1 MTLGVARVPSFLPT
15 SHSLFQSQ
23 LNCHLFGEAFQS
35 CLPEGVSSLLFS
47 PCTAC
52 KPQVKHYSIE
62 LLLSLFYDCICL
74 SRLQEHSESKWLPI
88 YFFFLLVSQSGRW
101 LMRYNNLCWGVTNQL
116 RELNTI
122 QLKVGGVRVVRS
134 CFTFTLLLTCWVI
147 LGRFLNHSGPLH
159 SYLQSEVADQMPS
172 NDSLVVAYGNL
183 PPKILFC
190 GIFRG
195 SQTKIVNTE

>member
-1 MTLGVARVPSFLPT
+1 MASY
-15 SHSLFQSQ
+15 
-23 LNCHLFGEAFQS
+23 
-35 CLPEGVSSLLFS
+35 LL
-47 PCTAC
+47 
-52 KPQVKHYSIE
+52 
-62 LLLSLFYDCICL
+62 
-74 SRLQEHSESKWLPI
+74 
-88 YFFFLLVSQSGRW
+88 FFFLLVSQSGRW

-116 RELNTI
+116 RELNMI

-195 SQTKIVNTE
+195 SQTKIVNTEWKNVRQTQVKEQCFLTEGSVQVSTCSHGASPFFCPLASVTAT